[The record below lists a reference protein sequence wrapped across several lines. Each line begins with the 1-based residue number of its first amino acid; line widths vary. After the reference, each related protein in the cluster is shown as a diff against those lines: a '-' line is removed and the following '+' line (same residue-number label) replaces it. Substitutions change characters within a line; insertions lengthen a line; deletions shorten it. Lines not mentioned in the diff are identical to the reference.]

1 MVDDADRAAGL
12 VAQHQIGNADKAIAA
27 DIQLEFILHGKN
39 LAVAKTVEGGEILKP
54 FLVILTRQ
62 SAREWWEIFLD
73 CFIVFSGVSICEFKG
88 HQLALCPAFEE
99 AVAMG
104 AVGSIGVLKLRQLV
118 NILLFERQWAL
129 IIELQLTERPFHI
142 VGDQTHGLLLS

>member
-1 MVDDADRAAGL
+1 
-12 VAQHQIGNADKAIAA
+12 
-27 DIQLEFILHGKN
+27 
-39 LAVAKTVEGGEILKP
+39 
-54 FLVILTRQ
+54 
-62 SAREWWEIFLD
+62 
-73 CFIVFSGVSICEFKG
+73 
-88 HQLALCPAFEE
+88 
-99 AVAMG
+99 MG